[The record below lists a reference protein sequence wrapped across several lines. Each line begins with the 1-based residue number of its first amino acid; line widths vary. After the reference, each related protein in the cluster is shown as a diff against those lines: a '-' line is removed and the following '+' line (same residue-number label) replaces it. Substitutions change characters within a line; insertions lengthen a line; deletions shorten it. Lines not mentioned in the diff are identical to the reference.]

1 MYYAYMFRGN
11 EQAASLAKAKFDEGL
26 KKMRI
31 LLINEYEYLRST
43 YIPRGPFFIAGP
55 RLG

>member
-31 LLINEYEYLRST
+31 LLINEYEYVSST
-43 YIPRGPFFIAGP
+43 YVPTSMRYIAGP

>member
-1 MYYAYMFRGN
+1 MYYAYMFRSN